1 MILGEILQHGV
12 LLPIFILYSV
22 VRIAEN
28 SDMVLFFLLSM
39 CTLSINMYFMHLLSS
54 NCRV

>member
-1 MILGEILQHGV
+1 MILGEILQHVV

-22 VRIAEN
+22 VRIAGN

-39 CTLSINMYFMHLLSS
+39 CTLSVNMYFMHLLSS